1 MAEIDRLDI
10 TIATSVKNAKAEIE
24 KLQAEIKQ
32 MQSSL
37 KSIKG
42 TDAFKDTGKS
52 ASVASN
58 NIRTQTRKMV
68 TDYRKA
74 AKEMIT
80 IRDQMVQKSMNI
92 PDTMNGAKAA
102 LASYQKMFATARDK
116 VLSAQAHG
124 ENYGKVYRNQV
135 ENMYRAAEGIK
146 AARAVMNEKTAK
158 DAAYNQLLEE
168 ERAAKAAAQSV
179 EEIARSYDDVSA
191 SATKASYSVKYVN
204 TSMLEQ
210 ARNANIGASPYIQ
223 SGRLN
228 WGDDQAQSTFDK
240 IRGAMASM
248 VDEIKARATEMRYA
262 VANSFDNMKAHV
274 DKFKIQLSEKA
285 VAKGILSY
293 TQDFV
298 TLQKSIDKTRA
309 DYARLQ
315 EQMNEYKA
323 SGGKESDTTYRRYQ
337 AREERLGGELSGATA
352 AARQMQISG
361 EAYKINVD
369 GLKQSLSNLGSFMKT
384 VADKALSAA
393 RAVGKFTA
401 NLLGLNRASKKT
413 KSSMI
418 SVTDISKKLVSELTR
433 VSRMLK
439 LMITR
444 MALRAVISNVGEGFK
459 SLAVHSASFNQAISS
474 LINSCK
480 TLGYALASTFG
491 RIIEIAAPVLN
502 TIINLLTR
510 AVNLI
515 NQLLS
520 ALGGGLKWNKAKQF
534 TDDYAASLKGATG
547 AAKELKKTVLGFDE
561 LNQLQDNSSSG
572 GGGGGDAIVDM
583 FEDADIEP
591 WILDLAS
598 KIKKWAEKL
607 FAPLKAAWDKVGEWV
622 KAKWK
627 YAWEELCKLGASIAR
642 DFWKVWEQPET
653 EQIFKNILIIL
664 GEIGR
669 FIGNLARQF
678 RIAWD
683 ENETGLH
690 ILENIRDIILIITD
704 HLRNMATYTAD
715 WAGSLDFSPLLT
727 SIEEWLQSL
736 EPAIDAVMGIL
747 EDFYKDVVLKFGKW
761 VIESGLPDLIDVFKR
776 FNDEVDWEGLRQK
789 LKKLW
794 EHLEPFMETVG
805 EGLIIFIERVTT
817 ALADFINGEEFEDFL
832 DKLEEWMDSVDPEDV
847 ADGIQKLIAAIIGLK
862 VISTIL
868 PLLGGLRTA
877 FSVLSTVVSGIITL
891 FTILGGPAILAI
903 GLVIAAGVL
912 LVQNWDEIKEAAKL
926 LVERTKEHWDNFKQ
940 KASDAFDS
948 AKESVIDFAIGL
960 GESVIEAK
968 DDLVEFGQKVAEKGA
983 DIKAKFGEMKDS
995 VSEKMQ
1001 GIKDKVIEGTE
1012 NVKTKFGE
1020 MADKVKE
1027 KKDDIKSHLD
1037 DFKTKASE
1045 RFGDIQDKLTEFK
1058 DNWADRFEKAKEKLS
1073 TFKEDASKLFG
1084 DIKEN
1089 VVKCFDGIKE
1099 GIKTP
1104 INAILEFI
1112 EKMINGVIDGFNGLG
1127 RALGSID
1134 IDVPDWVTDK
1144 TGIKDFSIGLP
1155 TLSRVS
1161 LPRLATGGFP
1171 PENGL
1176 FYANSGELVGKFSN
1190 GKTAV
1195 ANNEQIISGIQRGVY
1210 QAVVAANGNQDRYI
1224 QNTIVVDGMTLANVL
1239 TKAQDKQNRRYSPQ
1253 TI

>member
-1 MAEIDRLDI
+1 MANIDELTVQFKAKGIGTVVKNINNLASAVENLSSKSQRLNASNLQALAGALNQLKGSIPTKGQI
-10 TIATSVKNAKAEIE
+10 TRIDSLASAIGNLNSAAGNGGNITTLSNNVAQLSNSLNNIKGSSANTLNNAAQAMNNVSQSAQQAANNVGKVTNAGGKGATINVNTAQVTQAIDKFRQLYGHISQTTTVATGLSKRLLDMKITVPTKQMESLQKQAENARVKYERLREAMIKAAQAGNLDPTSKGWEAKTRQLDAYRQKYQDLILMQKQLAQEGGGFQINPAISAGIESVKNSFKG
-24 KLQAEIKQ
+24 LG
-32 MQSSL
+32 
-37 KSIKG
+37 SIIS
-42 TDAFKDTGKS
+42 S
-52 ASVASN
+52 AS
-58 NIRTQTRKMV
+58 
-68 TDYRKA
+68 
-74 AKEMIT
+74 
-80 IRDQMVQKSMNI
+80 
-92 PDTMNGAKAA
+92 
-102 LASYQKMFATARDK
+102 
-116 VLSAQAHG
+116 
-124 ENYGKVYRNQV
+124 
-135 ENMYRAAEGIK
+135 
-146 AARAVMNEKTAK
+146 
-158 DAAYNQLLEE
+158 
-168 ERAAKAAAQSV
+168 
-179 EEIARSYDDVSA
+179 
-191 SATKASYSVKYVN
+191 
-204 TSMLEQ
+204 
-210 ARNANIGASPYIQ
+210 
-223 SGRLN
+223 
-228 WGDDQAQSTFDK
+228 
-240 IRGAMASM
+240 
-248 VDEIKARATEMRYA
+248 RY
-262 VANSFDNMKAHV
+262 V
-274 DKFKIQLSEKA
+274 DKFI
-285 VAKGILSY
+285 
-293 TQDFV
+293 
-298 TLQKSIDKTRA
+298 
-309 DYARLQ
+309 
-315 EQMNEYKA
+315 
-323 SGGKESDTTYRRYQ
+323 GKLYHM
-337 AREERLGGELSGATA
+337 ATA
-352 AARQMQISG
+352 S
-361 EAYKINVD
+361 KSVK
-369 GLKQSLSNLGSFMKT
+369 KQSITLTDNIK
-384 VADKALSAA
+384 
-393 RAVGKFTA
+393 KFA
-401 NLLGLNRASKKT
+401 NE
-413 KSSMI
+413 I
-418 SVTDISKKLVSELTR
+418 FR
-433 VSRMLK
+433 VSKMLK
-439 LMITR
+439 LMVTR
-444 MALRAVISNVGEGFK
+444 MALRAVIANVGDGFK
-459 SLAVHSASFNQAISS
+459 SLAIHSASFNQAISS

-491 RIIEIAAPVLN
+491 RILEIAAPVLN

-510 AVNLI
+510 VVNLI
-515 NQLLS
+515 NQLFS
-520 ALGGGLKWNKAKQF
+520 ALGGGSKWNKPKQF
-534 TDDYAASLKGATG
+534 TDDYAASLQKATG

-572 GGGGGDAIVDM
+572 GGGAGDAIVDM

-683 ENETGLH
+683 ENDTGLH

-1058 DNWADRFEKAKEKLS
+1058 DDWADRFEKAKEKLS

-1089 VVKCFDGIKE
+1089 IVKCFDGIKE
-1099 GIKTP
+1099 GIKAP
-1104 INAILEFI
+1104 INAILGFI
-1112 EKMINGVIDGFNGLG
+1112 EKLVNGIINAFNNMGDK
-1127 RALGSID
+1127 LGSID
-1134 IDVPDWVTDK
+1134 IDVPDWIPEIGGK
-1144 TGIKDFSIGLP
+1144 QFKLGLP
-1155 TLSRVS
+1155 HISTISI
-1161 LPRLATGGFP
+1161 PRLKNGGMLEDGLFFTANHNELIGGFD
-1171 PENGL
+1171 
-1176 FYANSGELVGKFSN
+1176 N
-1190 GKTAV
+1190 GKTVV
-1195 ANNEQIISGIQRGVY
+1195 ANNNQIISGIEKGVY
-1210 QAVVAANGNQDRYI
+1210 SAVSMAMQTSGGNEKYVVTEI
-1224 QNTIVVDGMTLANVL
+1224 NVDGERLATAVSRG
-1239 TKAQDKQNRRYSPQ
+1239 QDKQNRRYSPQ